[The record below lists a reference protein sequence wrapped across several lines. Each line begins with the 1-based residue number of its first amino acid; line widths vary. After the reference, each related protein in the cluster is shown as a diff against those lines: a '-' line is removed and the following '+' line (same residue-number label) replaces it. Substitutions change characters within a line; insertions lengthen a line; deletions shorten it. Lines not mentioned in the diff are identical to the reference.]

1 MMNIQAMMK
10 QAKKMQEK
18 MEAVQKELA
27 EKTYEAQSG
36 GGMIKLTVSGKGE
49 LKSLKIDPSIID
61 GNDIEMLEDL
71 IVAAFNQAKK
81 NADEDSANAMSG
93 MLPPGFKMPF

>member
-18 MEAVQKELA
+18 MEAAQKELA
-27 EKTYEAQSG
+27 ERTYDAKSG
-36 GGMIKLTVSGKGE
+36 GGMIALSINGKGE
-49 LKSLKIDPSIID
+49 LLKLKIDPSIVE

-81 NADEDSANAMSG
+81 TADEDSSNTMAG
-93 MLPPGFKMPF
+93 MMPAGMKLPF